1 MSARSLPLATHELFH
16 TRDLDEA
23 RAMVGH
29 ALAPHELRLGKH
41 GTRFHTRMNGVALD
55 RTGLYSI
62 DYGGEVSIAA
72 DAWESCFLVM
82 IPLVGAVEVS
92 LGREQ
97 VMSTPRLGCV
107 ESPTECMSMRW
118 LTGASHLVAWFDRW
132 ALEAHLGGLLGR
144 ELHRPL
150 VFSLGMDLTRPLVR
164 SWLSIV
170 DMIRREAET
179 DGDLLTRPLALEQL
193 EGLLMTQL
201 LLTQPSNYTP
211 ALSGEQ
217 PRTAPAAVNRAME
230 LFEARAGE
238 PLTVVNVAEAVGVG
252 VRALQEGFRRH
263 LETTPTAYLRDVR
276 LERVRAE
283 LTACGPDTATIAE
296 VARRWGFV
304 HLGQFS
310 RAYRER
316 FGETPAETLTR

>member
-1 MSARSLPLATHELFH
+1 MPARSLPLATHELFH
-16 TRDLDEA
+16 TRDIDEA
-23 RAMVGH
+23 RARVGH

-41 GTRFHTRMNGVALD
+41 AAGFHTRMNGTTFD

-62 DYGGEVSIAA
+62 DYGGEVSITA
-72 DAWESCFLVM
+72 DAWESCFLVSL
-82 IPLVGAVEVS
+82 PLAGAVEVS
-92 LGREQ
+92 LGRDQ
-97 VMSTPRLGCV
+97 VLATPGFGCV
-107 ESPTECMSMRW
+107 ESPTECMTMRW
-118 LTGASHLVAWFDRW
+118 LTGASHLVASFDRW
-132 ALEAHLGGLLGR
+132 ELEAHLGGLLGR

-150 VFSLGMDLTRPLVR
+150 VFSLGMDLTRPLAR

-170 DMIRREAET
+170 DLLRREAET
-179 DGDLLTRPLALEQL
+179 DGDILTRPLALEQL

-201 LLTQPSNYTP
+201 LLTQPNNYTP

-217 PRTAPAAVNRAME
+217 PCTAPAAVKRAME
-230 LFEARAGE
+230 LFEACAAE
-238 PLTVVNVAEAVGVG
+238 PLTVSDIAEAVGVG
-252 VRALQEGFRRH
+252 VRTLQEGFRRH

-276 LERVRAE
+276 LERARAE

-310 RAYRER
+310 RVYRER